1 MVKSHRR
8 YAVRKFVMF
17 GMITFCL
24 TLGGA
29 ALVSVFG
36 NRVGHSL
43 KVGHSGFP
51 GCALIL
57 HWPDQTR
64 VDRGPIV
71 VGESILTKHDGGVI
85 NIDASTDNSNIPC
98 NMGVMP
104 SEDLIVSPDQ

>member
-1 MVKSHRR
+1 
-8 YAVRKFVMF
+8 MF
-17 GMITFCL
+17 GMVTFCL

-36 NRVGHSL
+36 NRVGHSVEVGHSL

-71 VGESILTKHDGGVI
+71 VGESILTKNDGGVI
-85 NIDASTDNSNIPC
+85 T
-98 NMGVMP
+98 
-104 SEDLIVSPDQ
+104 

>member
-1 MVKSHRR
+1 MFKSLRR
-8 YAVRKFVMF
+8 YALLELVLF

-36 NRVGHSL
+36 N
-43 KVGHSGFP
+43 KVGHLGFP

-71 VGESILTKHDGGVI
+71 VGEIRKTKPEGGVI
-85 NIDASTDNSNIPC
+85 TIDAGANNNTGCVLVIENA
-98 NMGVMP
+98 
-104 SEDLIVSPDQ
+104 EDLVVDPSN

>member
-36 NRVGHSL
+36 N
-43 KVGHSGFP
+43 KVGHSVAVRHLGFS
-51 GCALIL
+51 GCALPAI
-57 HWPDQTR
+57 TS
-64 VDRGPIV
+64 DRT
-71 VGESILTKHDGGVI
+71 SAD
-85 NIDASTDNSNIPC
+85 SNIPD
-98 NMGVMP
+98 NSGIFQDNFGIENP
-104 SEDLIVSPDQ
+104 EDLIVRDAQ

>member
-1 MVKSHRR
+1 MV
-8 YAVRKFVMF
+8 
-17 GMITFCL
+17 TFCL

-36 NRVGHSL
+36 N

-64 VDRGPIV
+64 VDRGPIG

>member
-1 MVKSHRR
+1 MFKSLRC
-8 YAVRKFVMF
+8 YALLELVLF
-17 GMITFCL
+17 GMITFGL

-36 NRVGHSL
+36 N

-71 VGESILTKHDGGVI
+71 VGEILKTKPEGGVI
-85 NIDASTDNSNIPC
+85 TIDAGADNNNTGCFFGIDYTVDLVVDPSN
-98 NMGVMP
+98 
-104 SEDLIVSPDQ
+104 